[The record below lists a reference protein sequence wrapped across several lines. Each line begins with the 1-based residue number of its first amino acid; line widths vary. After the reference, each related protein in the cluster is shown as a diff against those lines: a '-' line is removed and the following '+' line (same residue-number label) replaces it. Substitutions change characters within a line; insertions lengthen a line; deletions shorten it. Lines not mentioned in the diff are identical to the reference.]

1 MAKPLESE
9 PFSASSIFFE
19 ALIGMNSGQGF
30 VITEKLF
37 LLCFVSLIQE
47 AIY

>member
-1 MAKPLESE
+1 MDKQLESE
-9 PFSASSIFFE
+9 PFSASSTFFE

-30 VITEKLF
+30 VITEKLL
-37 LLCFVSLIQE
+37 LLCLATLIQE